1 MRLAILFPGQGS
13 QSVGMLSG
21 FAGND
26 AVARVM
32 ARSSEAL
39 GEDLEKLISE
49 GPAEKL
55 GLTVNTQP
63 VMLACSV
70 AFYEAAREAGIP
82 EPAVMAGH
90 SLGEYSALT
99 AAGAFRLEDAV
110 PLVRFR
116 AQAMQEAVPVGLG
129 GMAAIIGLA
138 DDAVEA
144 VCREASEAGV
154 VEPVNFNSPGQVVI
168 AGVKAAVERA
178 CELARAAGAKRAL
191 PARRVRSVP
200 QLASRAGP

>member
-63 VMLACSV
+63 ACH
-70 AFYEAAREAGIP
+70 R
-82 EPAVMAGH
+82 
-90 SLGEYSALT
+90 
-99 AAGAFRLEDAV
+99 
-110 PLVRFR
+110 
-116 AQAMQEAVPVGLG
+116 
-129 GMAAIIGLA
+129 
-138 DDAVEA
+138 
-144 VCREASEAGV
+144 
-154 VEPVNFNSPGQVVI
+154 GQT
-168 AGVKAAVERA
+168 
-178 CELARAAGAKRAL
+178 
-191 PARRVRSVP
+191 
-200 QLASRAGP
+200 

>member
-55 GLTVNTQP
+55 GLTDSSPAKNPTQN
-63 VMLACSV
+63 
-70 AFYEAAREAGIP
+70 E
-82 EPAVMAGH
+82 
-90 SLGEYSALT
+90 
-99 AAGAFRLEDAV
+99 
-110 PLVRFR
+110 
-116 AQAMQEAVPVGLG
+116 
-129 GMAAIIGLA
+129 
-138 DDAVEA
+138 
-144 VCREASEAGV
+144 
-154 VEPVNFNSPGQVVI
+154 
-168 AGVKAAVERA
+168 
-178 CELARAAGAKRAL
+178 
-191 PARRVRSVP
+191 
-200 QLASRAGP
+200 

>member
-1 MRLAILFPGQGS
+1 
-13 QSVGMLSG
+13 
-21 FAGND
+21 
-26 AVARVM
+26 
-32 ARSSEAL
+32 
-39 GEDLEKLISE
+39 
-49 GPAEKL
+49 
-55 GLTVNTQP
+55 
-63 VMLACSV
+63 MLACSV

-144 VCREASEAGV
+144 VCREASEAV
-154 VEPVNFNSPGQVVI
+154 SLNP
-168 AGVKAAVERA
+168 
-178 CELARAAGAKRAL
+178 
-191 PARRVRSVP
+191 
-200 QLASRAGP
+200 

>member
-82 EPAVMAGH
+82 EPAVMAT
-90 SLGEYSALT
+90 LSAIRH
-99 AAGAFRLEDAV
+99 APPA
-110 PLVRFR
+110 
-116 AQAMQEAVPVGLG
+116 
-129 GMAAIIGLA
+129 
-138 DDAVEA
+138 
-144 VCREASEAGV
+144 
-154 VEPVNFNSPGQVVI
+154 
-168 AGVKAAVERA
+168 
-178 CELARAAGAKRAL
+178 
-191 PARRVRSVP
+191 ARRPGRPTP
-200 QLASRAGP
+200 QRRTR

>member
-1 MRLAILFPGQGS
+1 
-13 QSVGMLSG
+13 
-21 FAGND
+21 
-26 AVARVM
+26 M

-116 AQAMQEAVPVGLG
+116 AQAMQEAVRWVLAAWPRSSVSRMTRLKPCAVRRQRPVSLN
-129 GMAAIIGLA
+129 
-138 DDAVEA
+138 
-144 VCREASEAGV
+144 
-154 VEPVNFNSPGQVVI
+154 P
-168 AGVKAAVERA
+168 
-178 CELARAAGAKRAL
+178 
-191 PARRVRSVP
+191 
-200 QLASRAGP
+200 

>member
-70 AFYEAAREAGIP
+70 SFANRGGRFQACVRGAAR
-82 EPAVMAGH
+82 
-90 SLGEYSALT
+90 
-99 AAGAFRLEDAV
+99 AV
-110 PLVRFR
+110 PRPGD
-116 AQAMQEAVPVGLG
+116 AGSGAG
-129 GMAAIIGLA
+129 GSWRHGR
-138 DDAVEA
+138 DH
-144 VCREASEAGV
+144 
-154 VEPVNFNSPGQVVI
+154 
-168 AGVKAAVERA
+168 
-178 CELARAAGAKRAL
+178 
-191 PARRVRSVP
+191 RS
-200 QLASRAGP
+200 RG

>member
-70 AFYEAAREAGIP
+70 AFYEAAREAGIRTSTCY
-82 EPAVMAGH
+82 EVSDRDGQKIAYEGIKENC
-90 SLGEYSALT
+90 G
-99 AAGAFRLEDAV
+99 R
-110 PLVRFR
+110 RF
-116 AQAMQEAVPVGLG
+116 QA
-129 GMAAIIGLA
+129 
-138 DDAVEA
+138 
-144 VCREASEAGV
+144 
-154 VEPVNFNSPGQVVI
+154 
-168 AGVKAAVERA
+168 
-178 CELARAAGAKRAL
+178 
-191 PARRVRSVP
+191 
-200 QLASRAGP
+200 

>member
-82 EPAVMAGH
+82 EPAVMAATASANTRR
-90 SLGEYSALT
+90 SLRPALSGLKTRCRSCGSAPRRCRKRCRWVL
-99 AAGAFRLEDAV
+99 AAWPRSSVSRTTRSKPCAVRRQRLV
-110 PLVRFR
+110 SSNP
-116 AQAMQEAVPVGLG
+116 
-129 GMAAIIGLA
+129 
-138 DDAVEA
+138 
-144 VCREASEAGV
+144 
-154 VEPVNFNSPGQVVI
+154 
-168 AGVKAAVERA
+168 
-178 CELARAAGAKRAL
+178 
-191 PARRVRSVP
+191 
-200 QLASRAGP
+200 

>member
-82 EPAVMAGH
+82 EPAVMANTRH
-90 SLGEYSALT
+90 SPRPALSGLKTRCRSCGSAPRRCRKRCRWVL
-99 AAGAFRLEDAV
+99 AAWPRSSVSRMTRLKPCAV
-110 PLVRFR
+110 RR
-116 AQAMQEAVPVGLG
+116 QRPVSLN
-129 GMAAIIGLA
+129 
-138 DDAVEA
+138 
-144 VCREASEAGV
+144 
-154 VEPVNFNSPGQVVI
+154 P
-168 AGVKAAVERA
+168 
-178 CELARAAGAKRAL
+178 
-191 PARRVRSVP
+191 
-200 QLASRAGP
+200 